1 MRNGDSR
8 PEVNAKFRDTLRG
21 TSVRGPHGPSTNA
34 AVGRDSGPKLGSSFH
49 IHTCK
54 AVTNLTPDF
63 QSEILSSSVRFPHN
77 RVRFCDS
84 MGFLPFPCSIVP
96 FCIYCMQIAHTYI
109 ALRWP
114 RSTLPL
120 RLRPMNVGSHSRKLS
135 IKLQLRRS
143 ETCRAMLQSLTI
155 SLGCIR

>member
-1 MRNGDSR
+1 MVGCILYAVRYDGIRHARTAKVRNGDSR

-49 IHTCK
+49 IHTYK

-63 QSEILSSSVRFPHN
+63 QSKILSSSVRFSHN
-77 RVRFCDS
+77 RVRFCNS
-84 MGFLPFPCSIVP
+84 MGVLPFSCSIVR

-109 ALRWP
+109 AL
-114 RSTLPL
+114 
-120 RLRPMNVGSHSRKLS
+120 
-135 IKLQLRRS
+135 
-143 ETCRAMLQSLTI
+143 
-155 SLGCIR
+155 